1 MRYNYLFFLFTMI
14 TVTVGISITAC
25 SNDDDT
31 YSYDLSAEDLQLN
44 EKENVVACF
53 PFAYN
58 GITPEV
64 KPQLT
69 SKASLPSWLVSK
81 INIWEDD
88 DPTESTAVYSGEWE
102 GNDFYY
108 VFCGLQQTILGEL
121 YNKDGSLLGGCF
133 SFESEGS
140 LENFLQTSSNWKLVY
155 CTDVSKYIKI
165 MK

>member
-25 SNDDDT
+25 SNSDDT

-88 DPTESTAVYSGEWE
+88 DPTESTAV
-102 GNDFYY
+102 
-108 VFCGLQQTILGEL
+108 
-121 YNKDGSLLGGCF
+121 
-133 SFESEGS
+133 
-140 LENFLQTSSNWKLVY
+140 
-155 CTDVSKYIKI
+155 
-165 MK
+165 

>member
-1 MRYNYLFFLFTMI
+1 MKKNVLFVLICTSVMGLTF
-14 TVTVGISITAC
+14 SSC
-25 SNDDDT
+25 SNSDDT

-88 DPTESTAVYSGEWE
+88 DPTESTRVQPSCSAFSK
-102 GNDFYY
+102 
-108 VFCGLQQTILGEL
+108 IL
-121 YNKDGSLLGGCF
+121 S
-133 SFESEGS
+133 
-140 LENFLQTSSNWKLVY
+140 
-155 CTDVSKYIKI
+155 
-165 MK
+165 M